1 MAEFKWDT
9 YESIEANISAA
20 SIDVGPTSEIE
31 VSIMK
36 AIDLAVR
43 YGGIDGEHH
52 KAWVIDQMVRVLAGD
67 RYDDIVRDAC
77 DGEEGPDTYEWDC
90 GVAP

>member
-1 MAEFKWDT
+1 MANEEEKYISILIDSRRFVRIESGT
-9 YESIEANISAA
+9 EIPVNVYELKE
-20 SIDVGPTSEIE
+20 
-31 VSIMK
+31 
-36 AIDLAVR
+36 
-43 YGGIDGEHH
+43 
-52 KAWVIDQMVRVLAGD
+52 GD

>member
-1 MAEFKWDT
+1 MPNCVKKSQLGELNLQPQRYKHF
-9 YESIEANISAA
+9 
-20 SIDVGPTSEIE
+20 EITL
-31 VSIMK
+31 M
-36 AIDLAVR
+36 
-43 YGGIDGEHH
+43 GCNH

-90 GVAP
+90 VVAL